1 MRIHVALINRRV
13 IDALKNC
20 SLALVCCALAA
31 AIAQAQRIGGEISG
45 VVTDP
50 AGAVIRKAIV
60 TATNEGTGAVR
71 RATTNE
77 EGIYVLPE
85 MPIGFYAL
93 KVEGGGFVPATWTRV
108 KVDIGA
114 ETRVNVTLSLQA
126 KEAEVSISA
135 EAPLVQPDSSA
146 LFEVIDNKQVTELP
160 VNGRDFRRL
169 TTLTSGAAP
178 RSQRGSLGSYT
189 VNGQREK
196 ANIFL
201 IDGVDNN
208 DSFRNQPSFN
218 QGGVTG
224 APATLFPID
233 ALSEFNTQTQG
244 AAEYGR
250 NSGAIVN
257 IAIKSGTNQFHG
269 SAYDFLRNDNL
280 DARNFFERCPASNPN
295 CSGGG
300 KQEFRNNNFGA
311 VLGGPIIKNRTFFF
325 TGYEGQREFVFSPG
339 LVRVPSAADIAAA
352 RAVNAALG
360 RAENTLSTQLLNTLF
375 PQPTSGAATG
385 NNYSFAAPNRNDSDN
400 FLVKINHQISDR
412 LDLSGRYIFGDGT
425 QNFPLTTGNGSP
437 LPQYQTVV
445 PTRIQLFGLNL
456 TQVLNAR
463 LINESRAGY
472 NRFVQFFNPLDV
484 NNPLPQGLNTGAQTG
499 GLPTITVTGFV
510 SLGAPT
516 NVPRGR
522 VSSAYQFTDNL
533 TFSAGAHNYK
543 FGGEYRRAIVNSSN
557 DVNVRGRL
565 NFDSPANPP
574 SATAPTNPNRPIAS
588 AAVNS
593 LADFL
598 AGSFGSGTTILRGST
613 RRDTFTDN
621 FGFFAQD
628 DWKITPRLTL
638 NYGVRYEYLG
648 VFKEEN
654 DRMANFVPGTGLVQ
668 VGSQGLSDLY
678 QSDRNNFGPRFGFAY
693 DVTGKGRTILRGAY
707 GFYYDTPSQDFFLLQ
722 NFQSGGP
729 ASPATNPLPILNVF
743 SSGPVGF
750 GPGVS
755 IFGNA
760 TAPSSPF
767 AIYAVDLNLRTP
779 YIQNY
784 NLNVQHELRPGMVAQ
799 VGYVGS
805 QGRKLFRVRDINQ
818 ASPAPPPPAGTPTAV
833 ATAMLQ
839 ARRPLSG
846 QFPQFSF
853 INYLE
858 TSANSNYNALQASL
872 KQRLSRGLNFSVA
885 YTYSKSIDDA
895 SNGIFSGT
903 RGVSFPQNSFNLA
916 AERAV
921 SVFDQRHRFMT
932 NVTYDLDFLSA
943 ALGSLPK
950 SLTGGWQ
957 VGGIYTGA
965 SGLPITPFL
974 NGNVSGTGELNDR
987 PNLVGDPT
995 SGAQRDAANWFN
1007 RAAFA
1012 SPTPG
1017 TFGSSGRN
1025 TIIGPRLHIVDLS
1038 VGKTTKLNDRFT
1050 TQFRAEAFNLF
1061 NRANLSLPNVGFDAA
1076 NFNTITA
1083 TPDTD
1088 LGNPRLTDGGP
1099 RVIQFGLKVIF

>member
-1 MRIHVALINRRV
+1 
-13 IDALKNC
+13 
-20 SLALVCCALAA
+20 
-31 AIAQAQRIGGEISG
+31 
-45 VVTDP
+45 
-50 AGAVIRKAIV
+50 
-60 TATNEGTGAVR
+60 
-71 RATTNE
+71 
-77 EGIYVLPE
+77 
-85 MPIGFYAL
+85 
-93 KVEGGGFVPATWTRV
+93 
-108 KVDIGA
+108 VDVGA

-169 TTLTSGAAP
+169 TTLTSGSAP

-233 ALSEFNTQTQG
+233 ALGEFNTQTQG

-280 DARNFFERCPASNPN
+280 DARNFFERCLTPN
-295 CSGGG
+295 CPNGGR
-300 KQEFRNNNFGA
+300 QEFRNNNFGG

-325 TGYEGQREFVFSPG
+325 AGYEGQREFVFSVNQ
-339 LVRVPSAADIAAA
+339 VRVPSAADISAA
-352 RAVNAALG
+352 RMCNAGLTPGAPGCSAAV
-360 RAENTLSTQLLNTLF
+360 RPENPLSTMLLGLF
-375 PQPTSGAATG
+375 PGTTSTAAMGSNLTV
-385 NNYSFAAPNRNDSDN
+385 AAPNRNDSDN
-400 FLVKINHQISDR
+400 FLVKINHKISDR
-412 LDLSGRYIFGDGT
+412 FDLSGRYIFGDGSQT
-425 QNFPLTTGNGSP
+425 FPLQTGNGSP
-437 LPQYQTVV
+437 LPAYQTVV

-472 NRFVQFFNPLDV
+472 NRYVQFFNPLDA
-484 NNPLPQGLNTGAQTG
+484 NNPLPQGLNTGAQSG
-499 GLPTITVTGFV
+499 GLPTIVISGFV
-510 SLGAPT
+510 PLGAPT

-543 FGGEYRRAIVNSSN
+543 FGGEYRRAIVNSTN
-557 DVNVRGRL
+557 DVNARGRL
-565 NFDSPANPP
+565 NF
-574 SATAPTNPNRPIAS
+574 
-588 AAVNS
+588 NS

-598 AGSFGSGTTILRGST
+598 AGNLAGSSQILRGST

-621 FGFFAQD
+621 FGFFGQD

-648 VFKEEN
+648 VFKEQN
-654 DRMANFVPGTGLVQ
+654 DRMANFVPTNPAGLVQ

-693 DVTGKGRTILRGAY
+693 DVTGKGRTVVRGAY
-707 GFYYDTPSQDFFLLQ
+707 GLYYDTPSQDFFLLQ
-722 NFQSGGP
+722 GFQSGGP

-760 TAPSSPF
+760 TAPTSPF
-767 AIYAVDLNLRTP
+767 AIFAVDLNLRTP

-784 NLNVQHELRPGMVAQ
+784 NLNVQHEVRPGMVAQ

-805 QGRKLFRVRDINQ
+805 QARKLFRVRDINQ
-818 ASPAPPPPAGTPTAV
+818 ATPGPA
-833 ATAMLQ
+833 ATALAQ
-839 ARRPLSG
+839 ARRPLNG

-872 KQRLSRGLNFSVA
+872 KQRLSRGLNFGVA
-885 YTYSKSIDDA
+885 YSYSKSIDDA
-895 SNGIFSGT
+895 SNGIFGGT
-903 RGVSFPQNSFNLA
+903 RGVSFPQDSFNLA

-921 SVFDQRHRFMT
+921 SVFDQKHRFMT
-932 NVTYDLDFLSA
+932 NVTYDLDILTSV
-943 ALGSLPK
+943 LGSLPK
-950 SLTGGWQ
+950 SVTGGWQ
-957 VGGIYTGA
+957 IGGIYTGA
-965 SGLPITPFL
+965 SGLPITPFMG
-974 NGNVSGTGELNDR
+974 NMNVSGTGELNDR
-987 PNLVGDPT
+987 PNLIGDPT
-995 SGAQRDAANWFN
+995 AGAQRDAANWFN

-1012 SPTPG
+1012 TPAPG

-1038 VGKTTKLNDRFT
+1038 VGKLTKINDRFSA
-1050 TQFRAEAFNLF
+1050 QFRAEAFNLF
-1061 NRANLSLPNVGFDAA
+1061 NRANLSLPQVDFSQSTFG
-1076 NFNTITA
+1076 TITA

-1099 RVIQFGLKVIF
+1099 RVIQFGLKLLF